1 MSTTQDKGKKT
12 YSERMVSQSESNM
25 KLKDSDR
32 YVNKNV
38 GDNLTKER
46 TLSSQVKDNYF
57 LDRHR
62 NSSNSMPDK
71 SFYIDISAITENNSK
86 SGSLASSGLSDSV
99 NMQNSRSNGVSDTT
113 LGSNYEHNKV
123 SRLENGMKLKDTE
136 RYVNSDVGGK
146 KVQESLLSEQVK
158 DKVDFS
164 STIQNDVTGTREALY
179 AAMPISYGGTANRSD
194 EKTEDVLHGSN
205 YEHNK
210 VSRLE
215 NGMKLKDTERYV
227 NSDVGG
233 KKVQESLLSEQV
245 KDKVDF
251 SSTIQNDVT
260 GTREALYAAMPISY
274 GGTANRS
281 DEKTEDVLHGS
292 NYEHKKIASLE
303 SGMKLKDTERYVNSD
318 VGGSKVQ
325 ESILAEQVKNRFA
338 SSSNIQ
344 HSVVENK
351 TVDSTEKFYASTY
364 YGSPNKESILKEPKK
379 NSYEQNK
386 LLNVES
392 TLKVSNTDS
401 YSNKNL
407 LSSKQK
413 AMQLTD
419 EVVDVKQALIEDDS
433 FVKHNNSKKKSSSVE
448 AAGIALSVLRP
459 TIVKA
464 PSIKK
469 VSFSSSTVN
478 LDNLSEKA
486 LLGRAVRSQQAL
498 NRSEI
503 KYNKYKI
510 KQLKKE
516 KKSIGIDGKSKNV
529 LGKSATTVRRSAD
542 FVKNVTDGL
551 QENTSGDDVLM
562 EKSYAI
568 SGAVAVGAVNL
579 TKGIVKKTVS
589 VAALESKHKITSNR
603 EKKNLVKAQIK
614 ELKDVNKT
622 IKNRSVD
629 IQPTYGS
636 AGSSL
641 KVKKTI
647 KQNTQKQKEI
657 DKKLKLTQKEV
668 NLKSKKDKK
677 AKNKSNMKAN
687 RKAYIKD
694 VTRKAVIKNLIKPE
708 ADRENNLSTG
718 FGGFVASIAKRF
730 MDDFFKSMVKWL
742 LGLIGQII
750 LFVATSLASLI
761 VTLMPIILPIGA
773 AVGVICG
780 LFSFMFGDNT
790 TAQADASYCTTI
802 LNNKYND
809 FNKAS
814 HDWLDNNTD
823 TVRGYNVVYADDCSG
838 VNNFQDALLLYII
851 FSTDNVSSDSSD
863 DSYLVVDS
871 DTEKA
876 NLDKAFNMLTYAETS
891 DKTRTVHRKTLADV
905 ENSLTANQKKMLE
918 LERELVADG
927 SSFDL
932 GERVT
937 GDYADDVGLGSDL
950 IASDLGQAAADYGC
964 KFVGNKYVYGG
975 TDINNGIDCSAFTQ
989 YVCGQFGILLP
1000 RTSKEQV
1007 KSGQAVASLAEAKPG
1022 DLIFYSRNGT
1032 DEKVYHVTMYIGNGK
1047 MVHAS
1052 NSKPYPQGGIKISN
1066 VYGSPYKIRRVF
1078 N

>member
-1 MSTTQDKGKKT
+1 M
-12 YSERMVSQSESNM
+12 
-25 KLKDSDR
+25 
-32 YVNKNV
+32 
-38 GDNLTKER
+38 
-46 TLSSQVKDNYF
+46 
-57 LDRHR
+57 
-62 NSSNSMPDK
+62 
-71 SFYIDISAITENNSK
+71 
-86 SGSLASSGLSDSV
+86 
-99 NMQNSRSNGVSDTT
+99 
-113 LGSNYEHNKV
+113 
-123 SRLENGMKLKDTE
+123 
-136 RYVNSDVGGK
+136 
-146 KVQESLLSEQVK
+146 
-158 DKVDFS
+158 
-164 STIQNDVTGTREALY
+164 
-179 AAMPISYGGTANRSD
+179 
-194 EKTEDVLHGSN
+194 
-205 YEHNK
+205 
-210 VSRLE
+210 
-215 NGMKLKDTERYV
+215 
-227 NSDVGG
+227 
-233 KKVQESLLSEQV
+233 
-245 KDKVDF
+245 
-251 SSTIQNDVT
+251 
-260 GTREALYAAMPISY
+260 
-274 GGTANRS
+274 
-281 DEKTEDVLHGS
+281 
-292 NYEHKKIASLE
+292 
-303 SGMKLKDTERYVNSD
+303 
-318 VGGSKVQ
+318 
-325 ESILAEQVKNRFA
+325 
-338 SSSNIQ
+338 
-344 HSVVENK
+344 
-351 TVDSTEKFYASTY
+351 
-364 YGSPNKESILKEPKK
+364 
-379 NSYEQNK
+379 
-386 LLNVES
+386 
-392 TLKVSNTDS
+392 
-401 YSNKNL
+401 
-407 LSSKQK
+407 
-413 AMQLTD
+413 
-419 EVVDVKQALIEDDS
+419 
-433 FVKHNNSKKKSSSVE
+433 
-448 AAGIALSVLRP
+448 
-459 TIVKA
+459 
-464 PSIKK
+464 
-469 VSFSSSTVN
+469 
-478 LDNLSEKA
+478 
-486 LLGRAVRSQQAL
+486 
-498 NRSEI
+498 
-503 KYNKYKI
+503 
-510 KQLKKE
+510 
-516 KKSIGIDGKSKNV
+516 
-529 LGKSATTVRRSAD
+529 
-542 FVKNVTDGL
+542 KNVTDGL

-568 SGAVAVGAVNL
+568 SGAAAVGAVNL
-579 TKGIVKKTVS
+579 TKGIVKKAVS
-589 VAALESKHKITSNR
+589 VATLESKHKITSNR

-614 ELKDVNKT
+614 ELKGVNKT

-636 AGSSL
+636 AGSSS

-647 KQNTQKQKEI
+647 EQNTQKQKEI

-668 NLKSKKDKK
+668 NLKGKKDKK
-677 AKNKSNMKAN
+677 AKNKSNMEAN

-694 VTRKAVIKNLIKPE
+694 VTRKAVIRNLIKPE

>member
-38 GDNLTKER
+38 GDNLTKGR
-46 TLSSQVKDNYF
+46 TLSSQVRENNYF
-57 LDRHR
+57 SDRHR

-86 SGSLASSGLSDSV
+86 SGSLAS
-99 NMQNSRSNGVSDTT
+99 NGVFDMA

-123 SRLENGMKLKDTE
+123 SNLENGMKLRDTE
-136 RYVNSDVGGK
+136 HYVNSGIGG
-146 KVQESLLSEQVK
+146 
-158 DKVDFS
+158 
-164 STIQNDVTGTREALY
+164 N
-179 AAMPISYGGTANRSD
+179 
-194 EKTEDVLHGSN
+194 
-205 YEHNK
+205 
-210 VSRLE
+210 
-215 NGMKLKDTERYV
+215 
-227 NSDVGG
+227 
-233 KKVQESLLSEQV
+233 
-245 KDKVDF
+245 
-251 SSTIQNDVT
+251 
-260 GTREALYAAMPISY
+260 
-274 GGTANRS
+274 
-281 DEKTEDVLHGS
+281 
-292 NYEHKKIASLE
+292 
-303 SGMKLKDTERYVNSD
+303 
-318 VGGSKVQ
+318 KVQ
-325 ESILAEQVKNRFA
+325 ESILAEHAKNRFV

-344 HSVVENK
+344 YSTVENK
-351 TVDSTEKFYASTY
+351 TVDLSEKLYTSAY
-364 YGSPNKESILKEPKK
+364 YGSPNKKSFLKEAKK

-386 LLNVES
+386 LLNVEN
-392 TLKVSNTDS
+392 TLKISNTDN

-419 EVVDVKQALIEDDS
+419 GVVDVKQAVIEDDS
-433 FVKHNNSKKKSSSVE
+433 SVKHNNSKKKSSSVE

-516 KKSIGIDGKSKNV
+516 KKSIGSDGKSKNV
-529 LGKSATTVRRSAD
+529 LGKGATTVRRSTD

-568 SGAVAVGAVNL
+568 SGAAAVGAVNL
-579 TKGIVKKTVS
+579 TKGIVKKAVS
-589 VAALESKHKITSNR
+589 VATLESKHKITSNR

-614 ELKDVNKT
+614 ELKGVNKT

-636 AGSSL
+636 AGSSS

-647 KQNTQKQKEI
+647 EQNTQKQKEI

-668 NLKSKKDKK
+668 NLKGKKDKK
-677 AKNKSNMKAN
+677 AKNKSNMEAN

-694 VTRKAVIKNLIKPE
+694 VTRKAVIRNLIKPE

>member
-46 TLSSQVKDNYF
+46 TLSSQVRENNYF
-57 LDRHR
+57 SDRHR

-71 SFYIDISAITENNSK
+71 SFYIDISAITENNSM
-86 SGSLASSGLSDSV
+86 SGSLAS
-99 NMQNSRSNGVSDTT
+99 NGVFDMA

-123 SRLENGMKLKDTE
+123 SNLENGMKLRDTE
-136 RYVNSDVGGK
+136 HYVNSGIGG
-146 KVQESLLSEQVK
+146 
-158 DKVDFS
+158 
-164 STIQNDVTGTREALY
+164 N
-179 AAMPISYGGTANRSD
+179 
-194 EKTEDVLHGSN
+194 
-205 YEHNK
+205 
-210 VSRLE
+210 
-215 NGMKLKDTERYV
+215 
-227 NSDVGG
+227 
-233 KKVQESLLSEQV
+233 
-245 KDKVDF
+245 
-251 SSTIQNDVT
+251 
-260 GTREALYAAMPISY
+260 
-274 GGTANRS
+274 
-281 DEKTEDVLHGS
+281 
-292 NYEHKKIASLE
+292 
-303 SGMKLKDTERYVNSD
+303 
-318 VGGSKVQ
+318 KVQ
-325 ESILAEQVKNRFA
+325 ESILAEQAKNRFA

-344 HSVVENK
+344 HSTVENK
-351 TVDSTEKFYASTY
+351 TVDLSEKLYTSAY
-364 YGSPNKESILKEPKK
+364 YGSPNKKSFLKEAKK

-386 LLNVES
+386 LLNVEN
-392 TLKVSNTDS
+392 TLKISNTDN

-419 EVVDVKQALIEDDS
+419 GVVDVKQAVIEDDS
-433 FVKHNNSKKKSSSVE
+433 SVKHNNSKKKSSSVE

-516 KKSIGIDGKSKNV
+516 KKSIGSDGKSKNV

-636 AGSSL
+636 VGSSL

-802 LNNKYND
+802 LNNKYNE